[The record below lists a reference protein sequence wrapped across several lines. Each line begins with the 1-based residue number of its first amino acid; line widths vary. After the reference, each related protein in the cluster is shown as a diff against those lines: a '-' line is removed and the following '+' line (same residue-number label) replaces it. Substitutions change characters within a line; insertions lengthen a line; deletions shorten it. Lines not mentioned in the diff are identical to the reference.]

1 MLKTGRIQTAYI
13 NRFSNYGAFLTAEL
27 NGEQEVLLPNKF
39 LKSEYEVDQTL
50 DVFIYRD
57 SEDRLTA
64 TTQKPYIQM
73 DEIGLLKV
81 VGKIKTGYFLNNH
94 LDKDIFL
101 PYKEAKHALELGD
114 KVMVKM
120 LIDDTDHLY
129 LSMRIYEMLTI
140 NTALKVGEQ
149 VKGIVYELKEEMGA
163 FVAIDGLYHG
173 FIPKHECYP
182 EIVLGA
188 AVSARVTKIREDGR
202 ANLSIRQKS
211 AVQIHDD
218 EKCVLEALASNNGFL
233 PLNDYSDPT
242 EIKNTLHMSKKAYKR
257 VVGKLLKDG
266 SIEMTEKGIKQINS

>member
-13 NRFSNYGAFLTAEL
+13 NRFSNYGAFLSDEP

-39 LKSEYEVDQTL
+39 LKSEYEIDQTL
-50 DVFIYRD
+50 EVFIYRD

-64 TTQKPYIQM
+64 TTQKPFVQVGEM
-73 DEIGLLKV
+73 GQLKV
-81 VGKIKTGYFLNNH
+81 VGKIKTGYFLNNN

-129 LSMRIYEMLTI
+129 VSMRIYDMLSI
-140 NTALKVGEQ
+140 NTALKIGDQ
-149 VKGIVYELKEEMGA
+149 VNGVVYEIKEEMGA

-182 EIVLGA
+182 EVFLGA
-188 AVSARVTKIREDGR
+188 KLSARITKIREDGR

-218 EKCVLEALASNNGFL
+218 EKVVLEALDANEGFL
-233 PLNDYSDPT
+233 PLNDYSDPAV
-242 EIKNTLHMSKKAYKR
+242 IKTTLHMSKKAYKR

-266 SIEMTEKGIKQINS
+266 CIEMTEKGIKKINS

>member
-1 MLKTGRIQTAYI
+1 MLKTGRIQTAYV
-13 NRFSNYGAFLTAEL
+13 NRFSNYGAFLTDEP
-27 NGEQEVLLPNKF
+27 NGELEVLLPNKF
-39 LKSEYEVDQTL
+39 LKSEYEIDQTL

-64 TTQKPYIQM
+64 TTQKPFIQVG
-73 DEIGLLKV
+73 ELGLLKV
-81 VGKIKTGYFLNNH
+81 VGKIKTGYFLNNN

-129 LSMRIYEMLTI
+129 LSMRIYDMLTI
-140 NTALKVGEQ
+140 NAALKIGEQ
-149 VKGIVYELKEEMGA
+149 VNGVVYELKDEMGA
-163 FVAIDGLYHG
+163 FIAIDGLYHG

-182 EIVLGA
+182 EVVLGA
-188 AVSARVTKIREDGR
+188 TINARITKIREDGR

-218 EKCVLEALASNNGFL
+218 EKVVLEALDANEGFL
-233 PLNDYSDPT
+233 SLNDYSDPAH
-242 EIKNTLHMSKKAYKR
+242 IKNALHMSKKAYKR
-257 VVGKLLKDG
+257 VIGKLLKDG
-266 SIEMTEKGIKQINS
+266 CIEMTEKGIKKIKS